1 MINIRHILVATDF
14 GATSTAAVQRAI
26 QLSEAFQAQLDILH
40 IVEEPFG
47 YLGNIHG
54 YLPEVDAFRAT
65 LNDAARAQL
74 NQVMSPDEAERRKV
88 HLALR
93 TGTPYVE
100 IVRYAKD
107 QDVDLIVLGTHGR
120 GPVRHMLLGSVAE
133 KVVRYAQCAVL
144 TTPHPN
150 AEATGD

>member
-1 MINIRHILVATDF
+1 MISIRHILVATDF
-14 GATSTAAVQRAI
+14 GETSTAAVQRAI
-26 QLSEAFQAQLDILH
+26 QLSEAFQAQLDVLH
-40 IVEEPFG
+40 VVEEPYG

-54 YLPEVDAFRAT
+54 YLPEVDAFLAT
-65 LNDAARAQL
+65 LNDAARTQL
-74 NQVMSPDEAERRKV
+74 HQVMSPEEVERRKV

-120 GPVRHMLLGSVAE
+120 GSVRHMLLGSVAE
-133 KVVRYAQCAVL
+133 KVVRYAHCAVL
-144 TTPHPN
+144 TTPHPS
-150 AEATGD
+150 AEPAGN